1 MKQKNKIKSVYLLFV
16 VLLCGCNTIKKDEE
30 TTKFV
35 VFDVKNNELKLEVD
49 SILIPTEILIFPIRL
64 KLTNNSNNNIILFF
78 DSVSSKYETK
88 NLLLITSKADTI
100 KLIVRDKHIIFNKYT
115 ETSFN
120 VRALCKID
128 EVTDVELFKKRF
140 LEGTKIIYLSRSNVL
155 TPEFLRF
162 NRKKNDT
169 LFVPKSLQG
178 ELKKTIIVHEF
189 LDGSNFMNTKKIK

>member
-100 KLIVRDKHIIFNKYT
+100 KLIVRDKHIIFNKYWVYKHQKDLRI
-115 ETSFN
+115 F
-120 VRALCKID
+120 LC
-128 EVTDVELFKKRF
+128 L
-140 LEGTKIIYLSRSNVL
+140 
-155 TPEFLRF
+155 
-162 NRKKNDT
+162 
-169 LFVPKSLQG
+169 
-178 ELKKTIIVHEF
+178 
-189 LDGSNFMNTKKIK
+189 